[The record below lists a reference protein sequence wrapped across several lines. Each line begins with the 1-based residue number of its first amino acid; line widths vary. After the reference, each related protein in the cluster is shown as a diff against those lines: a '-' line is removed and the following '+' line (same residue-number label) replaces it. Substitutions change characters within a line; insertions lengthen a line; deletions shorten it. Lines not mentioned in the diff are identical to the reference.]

1 MIANKV
7 EKNTVTDI
15 SDTWWLLKLE
25 KVKAEERRLRDKS
38 RWKSCFHGAIP
49 LSGPSRGLWL
59 EEDNNIHLKRTK
71 STNGNMVDMANALKN
86 KILGQ
91 R

>member
-38 RWKSCFHGAIP
+38 R
-49 LSGPSRGLWL
+49 
-59 EEDNNIHLKRTK
+59 
-71 STNGNMVDMANALKN
+71 
-86 KILGQ
+86 
-91 R
+91 